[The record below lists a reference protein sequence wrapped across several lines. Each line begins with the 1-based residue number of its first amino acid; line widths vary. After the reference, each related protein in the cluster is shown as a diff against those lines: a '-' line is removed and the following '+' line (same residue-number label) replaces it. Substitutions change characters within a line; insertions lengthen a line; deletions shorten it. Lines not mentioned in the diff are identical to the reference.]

1 MGPMEIFWL
10 VAAVFFLIVE
20 AATPALVSIWFALGA
35 FVALIAA
42 FFGAQL
48 WIQILLFLV
57 ASAVALVVTRPLAKK
72 YLDKKHVPTN
82 ADMVI
87 GKEGIVTE
95 EIDNLSAHGAVSC
108 QGKVWTARS
117 LDEKVLA
124 EGTKIKVHAIE
135 GVKLI
140 VTPAEDS
147 AKE

>member
-72 YLDKKHVPTN
+72 YLDKKHIPTN

-87 GKEGIVTE
+87 GKEGVVTE
-95 EIDNLSAHGAVSC
+95 EINNLSAHGAVSC

-117 LDEKVLA
+117 LDEKILA
-124 EGTKIKVHAIE
+124 EGTKIKVHSIE

-140 VTPAEDS
+140 VIPAEDS
-147 AKE
+147 AK

>member
-1 MGPMEIFWL
+1 MGPMEIIWL

-20 AATPALVSIWFALGA
+20 AATPSLVSIWFALGA
-35 FVALIAA
+35 FAALIAA
-42 FFGAQL
+42 VFGAQL
-48 WIQILLFLV
+48 WIQIIIFLIVSAAALV
-57 ASAVALVVTRPLAKK
+57 ATRPLAKK

-95 EIDNLSAHGAVSC
+95 EIDNLNAHGAVSC

-140 VTPAEDS
+140 VIPAEDS
-147 AKE
+147 AK

>member
-10 VAAVFFLIVE
+10 AAAIFFLVVE

-35 FVALIAA
+35 FVALLTA

-48 WIQILLFLV
+48 WIQILVFLV
-57 ASAVALVVTRPLAKK
+57 VSAIALVATRPLAKK
-72 YLDKKHVPTN
+72 YLDKKHIPTN

-87 GKEGIVTE
+87 GKEGVVTE
-95 EIDNLSAHGAVSC
+95 EIDNLNAHGAVSC

-117 LDEKVLA
+117 AGGESIPAKTKV
-124 EGTKIKVHAIE
+124 TVDAIE

-140 VTPAEDS
+140 VSPAEDS
-147 AKE
+147 AK

>member
-1 MGPMEIFWL
+1 MGPMEIIWL

-20 AATPALVSIWFALGA
+20 AATPSLVSIWFALGA
-35 FVALIAA
+35 FAALIAA

-48 WIQILLFLV
+48 WIQIIIFLIVSAAALV
-57 ASAVALVVTRPLAKK
+57 ATRPLAKK
-72 YLDKKHVPTN
+72 YLDKKHIPTN

-95 EIDNLSAHGAVSC
+95 EIDNLNAHGAVSC

-147 AKE
+147 AK

>member
-1 MGPMEIFWL
+1 MEPMEIFWL

-20 AATPALVSIWFALGA
+20 AMIPGLVSIWFGIGA
-35 FVALIAA
+35 FAALIASA
-42 FFGAQL
+42 LGAQL
-48 WIQILLFLV
+48 WLQIAAFLAVSGIALL
-57 ASAVALVVTRPLAKK
+57 ATRPLAKK
-72 YLDKKHVPTN
+72 YLDKKHEATN

-87 GKEGIVTE
+87 GKTGIVTE
-95 EIDNLSAHGAVSC
+95 EIDNLNAKGAVSC

-140 VTPAEDS
+140 VIPAEES
-147 AKE
+147 AE